1 VAIINPRSIF
11 APASDNTGST
21 HPLYLFGHRGYS
33 ALAPENTLAA
43 FSVLLEHRIPGVE
56 LDVQLTRDGRV
67 VVIHDENVKRVTGL
81 DALVQD
87 CPASELRGLDAGV
100 WFDKSFRGER
110 IPLLDEVF
118 ELLGDKV
125 YYDVELKWGQHRSGG
140 LEEAVLERIH
150 SHKLEDRCLISS
162 FNPYC
167 IRTTQRLA
175 PDIPTA
181 HIYSKHSSI
190 PLLLRHGEARL
201 AVPTPFMKP
210 RSNQVN
216 LISSFLIRRVFKS
229 EILTWTVDDPQEA
242 THLVHLGVRG
252 LISNHPGKI
261 KAVLPAKDQT

>member
-1 VAIINPRSIF
+1 MEINNPGSIF
-11 APASDNTGST
+11 AFASGCAGST
-21 HPLYLFGHRGYS
+21 HALYLFGHRGYS

-43 FSVLLEHRIPGVE
+43 FAVLLEHKIPGVE
-56 LDVQLTRDGRV
+56 LDAQLTRDGQV

-87 CPASELRGLDAGV
+87 CSVSELRDLDAGV
-100 WFDKSFRGER
+100 WFDESFRGER

-125 YYDVELKWGQHRSGG
+125 YYDVELKWGQRRSRG
-140 LEEAVLERIH
+140 LEEAVIKCIH

-167 IRTTQRLA
+167 IRTTQKLV

-181 HIYSKHSSI
+181 HIYSRHSSI
-190 PLLLRHGEARL
+190 PLLLRHGEAGI
-201 AVPTPFMKP
+201 AIPTPFMKP

-216 LISSFLIRRVFKS
+216 LISSFLIRRVLKS
-229 EILTWTVDDPQEA
+229 QILTWTVDNPEEA

-261 KAVLPAKDQT
+261 KAVLPAKDQR